1 MRCIG
6 IDVGT
11 NSARAAAVE
20 HGRLS
25 AVFQQGYSIAYPGPG
40 AAEQDPQ
47 AWYRAALG
55 AARRAAQAG
64 GGSAQGLCFSTQ
76 GGCLVPVDALGAPL
90 MPAISWLDTRAR
102 AQAQAL
108 LQARS
113 AEEWLRV
120 TGAVPGA
127 YSFLSH
133 LLWLRQERP
142 DVFSRAALF
151 LTTLDY
157 LNLRLTGRAVLD
169 RTNAQMTGMLDLR
182 TGQWDAF
189 SLELAGIGPEKLPQI
204 LPSGCEVGRL
214 TARAAADAG
223 MAEDTRVFNG
233 VHDQYACALGG
244 GATKPG
250 EAVLSCGTAWVLLA
264 ATKSLLQEES
274 GALACGFH
282 ALPGL
287 YGAFYAVSAGCQTLN
302 WTLAQTGLSG
312 VPLEEVNRE
321 CAGRAEKNAG
331 LLFYPYLAGDVPLN
345 GQPCRATLCGM
356 RLDMDAYDIALA
368 AMEAVAFEMARAL
381 PLFAR
386 HGAAPERLVMVG
398 GAAQSGLWADIVAN
412 VTGLPV
418 VRPDVREAALLGAA
432 ALGACAGEGWRPIEL
447 APGLPAMAPDA
458 VRGAFYREK
467 LARYLQGLP
476 HAAALSQAAG
486 G

>member
-169 RTNAQMTGMLDLR
+169 RTNAQMTGMHFQTPAIL
-182 TGQWDAF
+182 
-189 SLELAGIGPEKLPQI
+189 LP
-204 LPSGCEVGRL
+204 
-214 TARAAADAG
+214 T
-223 MAEDTRVFNG
+223 
-233 VHDQYACALGG
+233 ALG
-244 GATKPG
+244 
-250 EAVLSCGTAWVLLA
+250 S
-264 ATKSLLQEES
+264 
-274 GALACGFH
+274 AL
-282 ALPGL
+282 
-287 YGAFYAVSAGCQTLN
+287 
-302 WTLAQTGLSG
+302 
-312 VPLEEVNRE
+312 
-321 CAGRAEKNAG
+321 
-331 LLFYPYLAGDVPLN
+331 
-345 GQPCRATLCGM
+345 
-356 RLDMDAYDIALA
+356 
-368 AMEAVAFEMARAL
+368 
-381 PLFAR
+381 
-386 HGAAPERLVMVG
+386 
-398 GAAQSGLWADIVAN
+398 
-412 VTGLPV
+412 
-418 VRPDVREAALLGAA
+418 
-432 ALGACAGEGWRPIEL
+432 
-447 APGLPAMAPDA
+447 
-458 VRGAFYREK
+458 
-467 LARYLQGLP
+467 
-476 HAAALSQAAG
+476 
-486 G
+486 